1 MTLEESFRY
10 FNLPYN
16 ASLDEINEMKK
27 TLLLKYHPD
36 RFQDETSKEMAKE
49 KTIILIKAYKIIMDS
64 KGQDTL
70 EVNDNRLILSKF
82 NKLYNEEELKGI
94 NNLLQK
100 LHEKHEKLS
109 FEKDNNI
116 YFYDT
121 NPDEVEKACRSYS
134 DIDSKGEIPLFCINF
149 DFRNPN
155 SHGILISNKHLYCCN
170 TWEKQWCFPLY
181 KINELKTP
189 VGIFKDIIEVNG
201 KNSLNFPIRLNITS
215 YRELINYAIELLNN
229 L

>member
-64 KGQDTL
+64 KGQDIS
-70 EVNDNRLILSKF
+70 EVNDNKLLLSRF

-100 LHEKHEKLS
+100 LHEKHRELS
-109 FEKDNNI
+109 FEKGNNI

-121 NPDEVEKACRSYS
+121 NPDEVER
-134 DIDSKGEIPLFCINF
+134 
-149 DFRNPN
+149 
-155 SHGILISNKHLYCCN
+155 H
-170 TWEKQWCFPLY
+170 
-181 KINELKTP
+181 
-189 VGIFKDIIEVNG
+189 VEV
-201 KNSLNFPIRLNITS
+201 IVI
-215 YRELINYAIELLNN
+215 
-229 L
+229 